1 MKNKVSLPVLSID
14 GGGTKCLSALLD
26 YESNIVGVGESG
38 SCNYQSIGE
47 EKSKESIKNSIL
59 NAIKAYQKKYSYDI
73 SKIECVIAGIAG
85 NDTGKDKK
93 VMERIF
99 KSIFDELNITVD
111 KYALENDAYITLN
124 GALEERE
131 GVLIIS
137 GTGSICY
144 GKNNKNQYYRAG
156 GWGYILGDEGS
167 GFWIGSQAIKFIF
180 HSEDGR
186 KESTLLKESILDSLK
201 LEDVEELMGWV
212 YSENYS
218 IKKVSALTKEVFKSA
233 SYGDKV
239 ALKILDMAAE
249 ELLNHL
255 NVVADKLHLKEDF
268 TLALLGGVLE
278 NSPLLKDILVKKV
291 RENYNKCN
299 IVHMDVKPIFGAIIL
314 GLKHSNLLNPLSMQ
328 KVKEQVVIL

>member
-1 MKNKVSLPVLSID
+1 MRNKVFLPVLSID

-26 YESNIVGVGESG
+26 YESNIAGVGESG

-47 EKSKESIKNSIL
+47 EKSKESIKKSIL
-59 NAIKAYQKKYSYDI
+59 NAMEHYEKKYSCKV

-111 KYALENDAYITLN
+111 KYILENDAYITLN
-124 GALEERE
+124 GALEDRE

-144 GKNNKNQYYRAG
+144 GKNNENQYYRTG
-156 GWGYILGDEGS
+156 GWGYIVGDEGS

-186 KESTLLKESILDSLK
+186 KESTLLRENILNSLK
-201 LEDVEELMGWV
+201 LENIEELMGWV
-212 YSENYS
+212 YSEDYS
-218 IKKVSALTKEVFKSA
+218 IKKVSALAKDVFNSA
-233 SYGDKV
+233 SHGDEL
-239 ALKILDMAAE
+239 ALKIVNMAAE
-249 ELLNHL
+249 ELLSHL
-255 NVVADKLHLKEDF
+255 NVVVDKLHLKEDF
-268 TLALLGGVLE
+268 TLVLLGGLLE
-278 NSPLLKDILVKKV
+278 NNTSLKDILVKKV
-291 RENYNKCN
+291 MENYNKCN
-299 IVHMDVKPIFGAIIL
+299 IVHMDVKPIFGAMIL
-314 GLKHSNLLNPLSMQ
+314 GLKHSNLLNPLNMQ